1 MRLDFNEEPRQT
13 DILRKHKIFHRM
25 INIAL
30 VGFGIGVCELAAGN
44 DIAAGVAMGVG
55 IIASAG
61 AGVMASRQEVRQ
73 NNITNDAL
81 NQ

>member
-1 MRLDFNEEPRQT
+1 
-13 DILRKHKIFHRM
+13 M

-44 DIAAGVAMGVG
+44 DVAAGVAMGVG

-61 AGVMASRQEVRQ
+61 AGVMAYRQEVRRN
-73 NNITNDAL
+73 NNITEAP